1 MNKGAS
7 TTPTNFFDPDN
18 TGHANWMN
26 WYNAHP
32 MAEGWHKPA
41 SSGGSTTTGPTT
53 TLKVTFNSEEAGY
66 ANSMGWYNARTGQA
80 GILFQ
85 DLNDDGPRAG
95 VHAGD
100 SRTLTVLQ
108 SDVDA
113 GNVGFFLIP
122 NGANELSKSL
132 LSSDMRFEVG
142 SNGNGRIVIDRDYG
156 HDVVL
161 NGGDVLFSDQTYNR
175 GDYDY
180 VSGKVGTEGQTRQQ
194 KLGTQSDG
202 PDGILGTMAWDDQ
215 AVQQCGNGTDRDFN
229 DVVFT
234 VTKDGS
240 NPPPPPPP
248 PPTNSAPTDISLS
261 NASINENMVGGVI
274 GTLSTVDPNAGD
286 THSYTVS
293 DSRFEVNNGQLK
305 LKSGTSLDFESQ
317 SSVQLKVTT
326 TDQGGLSFSESFTI
340 AVKDVNEAP
349 TDIGLSN
356 LTVDENASGA
366 VVGKLSTSDPDAG
379 NTHSYTVSDSRFEV
393 VNGQLKLKAGTS
405 LDSENQSSVQLKVT
419 TTDQGGL
426 GLSENFT
433 ITVKDVNEA
442 PTDIGLSNLTVD
454 ENASGA
460 VIGNLSTTD
469 PDAGNTHSYTVS
481 DGRFEVVNGQL
492 KLKAGTSLD
501 FESQSSVQLKITTT
515 DQGGLSFS
523 ENFTIKVNDLN
534 EAPAN
539 SAPTD
544 IDLSNA
550 SINENVVGGVIGT
563 LSTIDPNAGDKHTY
577 TVSDNRFEVVNGQL
591 KLKSGI
597 GLDHETEGSVQLK
610 VTTTDQGGLSF
621 SENFTVTVKDVA
633 EAPSDIVLDGSAVD
647 ESESDIF
654 IGTLSTVDPDAG
666 DTHHY
671 TIDDERF
678 QIIGDQ
684 LWLREEFALDH
695 ETEPTVVVHVTST
708 DLIGNSITKALTI
721 EVRDLN
727 EAPSAPIDDDPAEN
741 FVLKTAAIGTA
752 VGITGLSTDP
762 DAGDS
767 VTYSLSDNAGG
778 LFAIDSKSGIVT
790 VAGALSGD
798 MSNAHMI
805 TVRATDTSGQFGE
818 TDLLIQVGDAAAKS
832 ALLASGGSDFD
843 QSITGDAGNNV
854 IEGGT
859 GNDQIFGNAGNDV
872 LDGGA
877 GDDVLNGGVG
887 KDTFVFDLSQAGA
900 DTLVGFDRTDDT
912 LSFTHVTDT
921 GANGINLNDLLTM
934 VSGVHDFGQGG
945 SVVVDFTTGASL
957 TFQGAGTAGG
967 TIHSLTSL
975 VASPSTQIQV
985 A

>member
-1 MNKGAS
+1 MTKGAS
-7 TTPTNFFDPDN
+7 ATPTNFFDPDKME
-18 TGHANWMN
+18 HANWMG
-26 WYNAHP
+26 WYSAHP
-32 MAEGWHKPA
+32 WAEGWHKPVG
-41 SSGGSTTTGPTT
+41 SGEPAGTGATT

-85 DLNDDGPRAG
+85 DLNDDGSRAG

-100 SRTLTVLQ
+100 ARTLTVLQ

-132 LSSDMRFEVG
+132 LSSQMRFEVG
-142 SNGNGRIVIDRDYG
+142 SNGDGRIVIDRDYG

-161 NGGDVLFSDQTYNR
+161 NGTHGDVLFSDQTYNR
-175 GDYDY
+175 GDFDY
-180 VSGKVGTEGQTRQQ
+180 VSGKVGTDGETRAQ
-194 KLGTQSDG
+194 KFGTQSDG

-215 AVQQCGNGTDRDFN
+215 AVQQCNQGTDRDFN

-234 VTKDGS
+234 VSKEGSS

-248 PPTNSAPTDISLS
+248 PPNSAPTDISLS
-261 NASINENMVGGVI
+261 NASINENVAGGVI

-293 DSRFEVNNGQLK
+293 DSRFEVVNGQLK
-305 LKSGTSLDFESQ
+305 LKAGTSLDFESQ

-326 TDQGGLSFSESFTI
+326 TDQGGLGF
-340 AVKDVNEAP
+340 
-349 TDIGLSN
+349 
-356 LTVDENASGA
+356 
-366 VVGKLSTSDPDAG
+366 
-379 NTHSYTVSDSRFEV
+379 
-393 VNGQLKLKAGTS
+393 
-405 LDSENQSSVQLKVT
+405 
-419 TTDQGGL
+419 
-426 GLSENFT
+426 SENFT

-469 PDAGNTHSYTVS
+469 PDAGNTHSYAVS
-481 DGRFEVVNGQL
+481 DNRFEVVNGQL

-501 FESQSSVQLKITTT
+501 FETQSSVQLKVTTT

-523 ENFTIKVNDLN
+523 ENFTIAVKDVN

-544 IDLSNA
+544 IALSNA
-550 SINENVVGGVIGT
+550 SINENVLGGVIGT
-563 LSTIDPNAGDKHTY
+563 LSTVDPNAGDTHIY
-577 TVSDNRFEVVNGQL
+577 TVSDNRFEVVSGQL

-597 GLDHETEGSVQLK
+597 GLDHEAEGSVQLK

-633 EAPSDIVLDGSAVD
+633 EAPVDIVLDGSAVD

-654 IGTLSTVDPDAG
+654 IGTLSTIDPDSG
-666 DTHHY
+666 DAHHY

-684 LWLREEFALDH
+684 LWLREEFTLDH
-695 ETEPTVVVHVTST
+695 ETEPTIIVNVTSI

-727 EAPSAPIDDDPAEN
+727 EAPSAPVDDDPAEN

-778 LFAIDSKSGIVT
+778 LFAVDPTTGLVT
-790 VAGALSGD
+790 VAGALDND
-798 MSNAHMI
+798 MASAHMI
-805 TVRATDTSGQFGE
+805 TLRATDKSGQFGE
-818 TDLLIQVGDAAAKS
+818 TDLLIQVGDAASQS

-843 QSITGDAGNNV
+843 QSIAGDGGNNL
-854 IEGGT
+854 IQGGA
-859 GNDQIFGNAGNDV
+859 GNDQIFGNAGDDV

-877 GDDVLNGGVG
+877 GNDVLNGGVG

-900 DTLVGFDRTDDT
+900 DTLVGFDRADDT
-912 LSFTHVTDT
+912 LSFTHLTDT
-921 GANGINLNDLLTM
+921 GSNGIDLNDLLAI

-945 SVVVDFTTGASL
+945 NVVVDFTTGASL

-967 TIHSLTSL
+967 TIQSLTSL